1 MQIKKVK
8 WWMIGLVI
16 AVVALVAALVSSILW
31 YKAQLAPVD
40 VQNQQK
46 VRIDI
51 KQGMVASQIAAAL
64 KDKGLIRSPLAMSIY
79 LRLNGSGKG
88 FQTGVY
94 SVTQAQS
101 LPEIVDHLTSGKS
114 DEVSITF
121 VPGAMIRDNSD
132 KSADSKQ
139 DVTSVL
145 RRAGFKESEI
155 EAALRANYQ
164 SPVLKGRPVG
174 AGLEG
179 YIYGETYFVA
189 ADATAEQVLRRA
201 IDHMASVVRQHDL
214 EAKFAKRGLSLYE
227 GITLASIIE
236 REVSCKQA
244 QGCEDQRKVAQVFF
258 KRLDEGISLG
268 ADATFRYAAAQA
280 GQAPTVDFDSPYN
293 TRVHR
298 GLPPGPISVPG
309 LGALLAVAEPAEGDY
324 LYFVSGDDGVN
335 YFSRTEAEHI
345 ELTAKHCKINCLL

>member
-1 MQIKKVK
+1 MRIKKVK
-8 WWMIGLVI
+8 WWMIGLI
-16 AVVALVAALVSSILW
+16 AAIVVLVAAATSAILW
-31 YKAQLAPVD
+31 YQSQLKPVD
-40 VQNQQK
+40 ANSQQK
-46 VRIDI
+46 SRIDI
-51 KQGMVASQIAAAL
+51 KQGMVASQIASQL
-64 KDKGLIRSPLAMSIY
+64 KEKNLIRSPLAMSIY

-94 SVTQAQS
+94 SVSQSQS
-101 LPEIVDHLTSGKS
+101 LPEIVKHLTSGKS
-114 DEVSITF
+114 DEISITF

-132 KSADSKQ
+132 KPADSKQ

-145 RRAGFKESEI
+145 KRAGFSDREI
-155 EAALRANYQ
+155 EVALKANYQ

-189 ADATAEQVLRRA
+189 ADATAEQMLKRA
-201 IDHMASVVRQHDL
+201 IDQMASVVKQYDL
-214 EAKFAKRGLSLYE
+214 EAKFAKKGLSLYE

-236 REVSCKQA
+236 REVSCNQP
-244 QGCEDQRKVAQVFF
+244 QGCEDQKKVAQVFF
-258 KRLDEGISLG
+258 KRLDEDMSLG

-309 LGALLAVAEPAEGDY
+309 LGALLAVAEPARGEY

-335 YFSRTEAEHI
+335 YFSKTEAEHI
-345 ELTAKHCKINCLL
+345 ELTNRHCKVNCLL